1 MSYPGLTRVD
11 EFLELLNLVGGIIIY
26 GGSGGQLCRPTS
38 LLQRASTKTNKQGS
52 LFFRRVMA
60 EQRDLER
67 KAQLAAK
74 EQEEMEQDARLETL
88 RKTTRRRMGIGIL
101 RNKGEENQTAMLPTV
116 ASALKIREKVII
128 FKFYYNFALS
138 VLLNLMRAPF
148 L

>member
-1 MSYPGLTRVD
+1 
-11 EFLELLNLVGGIIIY
+11 
-26 GGSGGQLCRPTS
+26 
-38 LLQRASTKTNKQGS
+38 
-52 LFFRRVMA
+52 MA

-116 ASALKIREKVII
+116 ASALKIREKVITKI
-128 FKFYYNFALS
+128 S
-138 VLLNLMRAPF
+138 MILLNLLCVCILQKF
-148 L
+148 